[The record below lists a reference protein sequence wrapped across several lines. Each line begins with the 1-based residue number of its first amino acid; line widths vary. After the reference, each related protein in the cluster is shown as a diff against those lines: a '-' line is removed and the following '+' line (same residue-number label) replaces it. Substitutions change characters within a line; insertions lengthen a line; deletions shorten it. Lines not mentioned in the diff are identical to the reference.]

1 MERVREGQQPA
12 PPTVL
17 YAVMRS
23 VQFADGSASSVPMRL
38 FSDQGEAV
46 VFKNKSHQHLVERFN
61 DPQFATLLA
70 EIGVVGCAH
79 GVKPIQAPDSRI
91 VIPQPHLIV
100 PA

>member
-1 MERVREGQQPA
+1 ME
-12 PPTVL
+12 PTVL

-23 VQFADGSASSVPMRL
+23 LQFADGSASSVPMKL

-46 VFKNKSHQHLVERFN
+46 AFKDESHRHLCRRFE

-70 EIGVVGCAH
+70 EIGVIGCAH

-91 VIPQPHLIV
+91 VIPRPHLIV